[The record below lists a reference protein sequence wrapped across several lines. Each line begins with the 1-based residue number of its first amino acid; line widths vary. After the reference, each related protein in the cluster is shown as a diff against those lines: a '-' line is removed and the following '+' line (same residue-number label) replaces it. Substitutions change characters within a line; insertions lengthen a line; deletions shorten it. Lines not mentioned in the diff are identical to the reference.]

1 MFSGWKH
8 VMKPTLKGSKM
19 RKHVGFNV
27 GKFRNPDTLQ
37 NRIRSG
43 VGEKFMRKCVC
54 HQQNNMRNVHEI
66 YSENCAM

>member
-1 MFSGWKH
+1 MGRNVHWLEA

-43 VGEKFMRKCVC
+43 VGAK
-54 HQQNNMRNVHEI
+54 N
-66 YSENCAM
+66 S